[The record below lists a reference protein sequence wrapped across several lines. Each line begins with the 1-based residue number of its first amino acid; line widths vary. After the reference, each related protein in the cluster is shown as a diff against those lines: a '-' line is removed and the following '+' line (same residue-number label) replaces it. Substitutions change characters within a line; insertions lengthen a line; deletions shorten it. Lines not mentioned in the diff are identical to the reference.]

1 MIANRRILLLA
12 MAAAVAT
19 GCSSSAKMT
28 MRQPKAAGIASGH
41 SVALALTSDGDED
54 SREVA
59 QKVRS
64 SLYGRLVSEG
74 IFKQVVNADQ
84 DADYAMDVKLSGVD
98 MVSQGARIFFG
109 VLAGAN
115 ELTADVT
122 VRDRQNNGTITAFSV
137 SGESAAHPMSSE
149 NDMDDAIDEVVTK
162 IVEALR

>member
-1 MIANRRILLLA
+1 MIATRRIVLLA
-12 MAAAVAT
+12 MAAVIAV

-28 MRQPKAAGIASGH
+28 VQQPKTVRIASGH

-64 SLYGRLVSEG
+64 ALYGRLVSDGVFE
-74 IFKQVVNADQ
+74 QVVSAGE

-98 MVSQGARIFFG
+98 VVSQGARIFLG

-115 ELTADVT
+115 ELTANVV
-122 VRDRQNNGTITAFSV
+122 VRDKQSSAAITAFSV
-137 SGESAAHPMSSE
+137 SGKSAAHPMSSE